1 MVRMMIGAVT
11 KKKKVFLCLS
21 DKSSIYAC
29 EIVMD
34 SIVS

>member
-11 KKKKVFLCLS
+11 KKKGFLCLS